1 MNDVV
6 KCHDQN
12 QNNAMRASYRSQLP
26 AYSSPVRARC
36 CVPKD
41 NPIARV
47 FIINTAIRTSCETQT
62 DERSLIRRSG
72 KADDNPQK
80 QQHCNARH
88 LCPETYAYL
97 PLYTES
103 MEMTNPP
110 PTPTRNKEDPQSGDR
125 DIASLKRAT
134 DSLIRYVFVAAPS
147 TIG

>member
-6 KCHDQN
+6 KCLDQN

-26 AYSSPVRARC
+26 AYSIPVRARC

-80 QQHCNARH
+80 KQHCNARH

-97 PLYTES
+97 PLHTES

-125 DIASLKRAT
+125 
-134 DSLIRYVFVAAPS
+134 LIKTRHGQPQPHLLCLRCC
-147 TIG
+147 TINE